1 MPWAWPCSSTAGGYS
16 PTPTRQPTACSSTV
30 RPPGSNPNPAPLP
43 PLTLILTSFRAGPNL
58 RSSSSSRRGHL
69 ATHSG
74 GRPPLLC
81 GGAAHLDLSRAD
93 RWGEPAL
100 MWLVSLHWLAS
111 MAKVPYQKRRSSP
124 PGGIATALPASP
136 QHCQPRH
143 STASLA
149 TALPASP
156 QHCQPRHSIASLASR
171 GWHCWLRG
179 AKGVVAWGE
188 GGSSVGLR
196 G

>member
-124 PGGIATALPASP
+124 PLGR
-136 QHCQPRH
+136 PRH
-143 STASLA
+143 SIASLA

-156 QHCQPRHSIASLASR
+156 QHCQHRLPRLA
-171 GWHCWLRG
+171 LL
-179 AKGVVAWGE
+179 AAWGE